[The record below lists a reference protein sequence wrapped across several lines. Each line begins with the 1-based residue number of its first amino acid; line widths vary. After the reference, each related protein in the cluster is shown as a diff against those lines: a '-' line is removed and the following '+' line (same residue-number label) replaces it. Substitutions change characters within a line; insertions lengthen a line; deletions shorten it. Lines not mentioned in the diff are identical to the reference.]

1 VSVTPDDVKHVAALA
16 RLAMTDDRAVE
27 FTAQLNTILDH
38 MDVLSKVNTD
48 RMEPVAGIGA
58 AGMPLGKDEGP
69 PPPLASALDAFAPAM
84 RDGFFLVPRLA
95 SHDAGDEG

>member
-58 AGMPLGKDEGP
+58 AGMPLRKDEGP
-69 PPPLASALDAFAPAM
+69 PLPLVSPLDAFAPAM